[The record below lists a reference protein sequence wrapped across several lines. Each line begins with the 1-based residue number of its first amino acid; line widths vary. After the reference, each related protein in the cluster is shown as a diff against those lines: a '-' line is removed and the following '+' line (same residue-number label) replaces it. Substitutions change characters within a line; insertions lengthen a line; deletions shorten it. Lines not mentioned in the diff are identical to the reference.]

1 MIELLYDRWISEEVP
16 QANIFKQKRRDFY
29 RTYPSLFNYHD
40 NIYDQYNSFNYVKRT
55 KKPNVKVI
63 KSINYL
69 SDKPWLYPV
78 IMAPKSRVN
87 NNFPSIVSN
96 NTIHNFLNKFNKD
109 ILTNI
114 LEGTGWL
121 YLDLSFEVLPDYFIS
136 SFIKKF
142 NELYPDL
149 FKKSIIV
156 KRPTFFELKFD
167 NIFIF
172 SNHVEDSYYIH
183 IDDFKDHL
191 PGGEFNT
198 KKSNLL
204 LKTGVVN
211 QRKRYCY
218 FNYQIDHY
226 NPIYDYRR
234 KSLKFLD
241 ENNLISKGHVSS
253 GDHTLKNTYKFLSI
267 NALKLSDFNLVI
279 ESYFDS
285 KDYFYTTPLV
295 TEKTY
300 RNFLYKKPFILLS
313 QYHSL
318 KLVKKLGYKTFS
330 PFIDESYDDIEDND
344 LRFKTAM
351 NEAMR
356 LINLNDDKFKE
367 LMSNINSVLDF
378 NYAHLFKRR
387 DESLNILFK
396 HINFPN

>member
-1 MIELLYDRWISEEVP
+1 MIELLYDRWISEDVP

-29 RTYPSLFNYHD
+29 RTCPSLFSYHD
-40 NIYDQYNSFNYVKRT
+40 NIYNQYNTFNLIKRT
-55 KKPNVKVI
+55 KKPNVKLI

-69 SDKPWLYPV
+69 SGKPWLYPV
-78 IMAPKSRVN
+78 IIAPKSRVN
-87 NNFPSIVSN
+87 SNFPSIVSN
-96 NTIHNFLNKFNKD
+96 NTIHNFLNKFNKEVLTK
-109 ILTNI
+109 ILDGN
-114 LEGTGWL
+114 GWL
-121 YLDLSFEVLPDYFIS
+121 YLDLSFEILPDYFIF
-136 SFIKKF
+136 SFVKKL

-156 KRPTFFELKFD
+156 KRPTLFEIKFD
-167 NIFIF
+167 NTFNF

-183 IDDFKDHL
+183 GDDFIDYL
-191 PGGEFNT
+191 PG
-198 KKSNLL
+198 KKLESKELDLL

-267 NALKLSDFNLVI
+267 DALKLSDFNLVI

-285 KDYFYTTPLV
+285 KDYFHTTPLV

-344 LRFKTAM
+344 LRFNTAM

-356 LINLNDDKFKE
+356 LINLNDGKFKE
-367 LMSNINSVLDF
+367 LMSNLDSILDF
-378 NYAHLFKRR
+378 NYTQLFKRR

-396 HINFPN
+396 HINFNN